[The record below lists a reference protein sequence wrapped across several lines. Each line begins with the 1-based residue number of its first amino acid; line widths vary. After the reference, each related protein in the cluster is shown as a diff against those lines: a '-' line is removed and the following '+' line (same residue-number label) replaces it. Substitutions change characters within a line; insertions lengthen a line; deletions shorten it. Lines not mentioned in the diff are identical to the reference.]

1 MRVRRP
7 AFGQKLVRIRTD
19 FQPSKAVA
27 VIPAHGVAVIP
38 AHGVAVIPAQGVAVI
53 PAQAGIHVRPGHMDP
68 RFRGDDGGPSAAMT
82 ADGFAGMTTA
92 WARLTAEPTLKL

>member
-1 MRVRRP
+1 
-7 AFGQKLVRIRTD
+7 
-19 FQPSKAVA
+19 
-27 VIPAHGVAVIP
+27 
-38 AHGVAVIPAQGVAVI
+38 
-53 PAQAGIHVRPGHMDP
+53 MDP